1 MTAIIQT
8 LMSDPR
14 FVSGLEEFNAGN
26 FFEAHEIWEEL
37 WNDLVGN
44 PKVLC
49 QGLIQIAA
57 GYHKLA
63 IGTPAGARKLFER
76 GVRTLSPFLP
86 SETAEMREL
95 VAHVSRDL
103 EQLSS
108 GTATPTQDRP
118 HFTL

>member
-1 MTAIIQT
+1 MVST
-8 LMSDPR
+8 LIRDPR
-14 FVSGLEEFNAGN
+14 FVSGVDEFNARN

-44 PKVLC
+44 PKLFC

-76 GVRTLSPFLP
+76 GLRTLSPFLP

-103 EQLSS
+103 EQLRC
-108 GTATPTQDRP
+108 GAPTVTQDPP
-118 HFTL
+118 HLAL